1 MDNEDIKL
9 AGTSN
14 LYGSSVDI
22 NSSGDLT
29 INGLVQATANDKI
42 TNDKNSG
49 NINLTANNI
58 NVYGTLK
65 TARTGETVTI
75 EGLNSTRGDNTVQG
89 TINDP
94 NEDLTTVES
103 LYAYKVTSKN
113 NGDLTIKS
121 NKDENNQYKGDVNLY
136 YGNLGQG
143 LIDVAGNVNLEGKNI
158 YVDSDMVIDGDLNA
172 TADSTGEIIV
182 DISNI
187 GKVSLDKYTDNLYNG
202 LIQAGITGETI
213 NAMDDEEIKNIIKT
227 LESDLSD
234 EELEQFVSYLKEY
247 KNNSNTLTF
256 EEYVSDAI
264 IKGRMHNF
272 LHSFYKNAF
281 NFNHTEQEVSYL

>member
-103 LYAYKVTSKN
+103 YNAYKVTSK
-113 NGDLTIKS
+113 I
-121 NKDENNQYKGDVNLY
+121 
-136 YGNLGQG
+136 
-143 LIDVAGNVNLEGKNI
+143 
-158 YVDSDMVIDGDLNA
+158 M
-172 TADSTGEIIV
+172 
-182 DISNI
+182 
-187 GKVSLDKYTDNLYNG
+187 
-202 LIQAGITGETI
+202 
-213 NAMDDEEIKNIIKT
+213 
-227 LESDLSD
+227 
-234 EELEQFVSYLKEY
+234 
-247 KNNSNTLTF
+247 
-256 EEYVSDAI
+256 AI
-264 IKGRMHNF
+264 
-272 LHSFYKNAF
+272 
-281 NFNHTEQEVSYL
+281 